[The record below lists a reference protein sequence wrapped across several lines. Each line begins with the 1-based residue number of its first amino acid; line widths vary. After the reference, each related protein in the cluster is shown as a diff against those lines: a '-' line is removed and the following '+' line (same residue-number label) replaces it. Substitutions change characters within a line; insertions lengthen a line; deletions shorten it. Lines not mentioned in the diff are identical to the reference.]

1 MVFITLFPL
10 LQKIVSL
17 GVLALDTLEDKL
29 MVSKAKS
36 QKKAADIV
44 EPTPDPCQI
53 GFQIP
58 GHNEYEMEEEQE
70 DDI

>member
-10 LQKIVSL
+10 LQKLVSL
-17 GVLALDTLEDKL
+17 GVLALDALEDML
-29 MVSKAKS
+29 MVSKARS
-36 QKKAADIV
+36 QKKAQDIV

-58 GHNEYEMEEEQE
+58 GANEYEQEEDE
-70 DDI
+70 DDL